1 VGTTDGFGSSAKFR
15 NPSGITTDGSG
26 NLYVAD
32 ASNNLIRKIV
42 ISTGEVTT
50 FAGSGVQGSA
60 DGTGTAARFNST
72 TGVTVD
78 VNGNVNVADQY
89 NMLIRKITPTGVVST
104 LAGTGMQ
111 GTSDGIGTAAYFSYP
126 TGITVDGSGNLFV
139 TDWGVS
145 RIRKIVISTGV
156 VTTVAGNLNF
166 GNTDGVGPAA
176 TFNAPTGVGLDA
188 SGNMY
193 ISDKSN
199 HRIRKITS
207 SGVVSTIAGSTVGS
221 TDGIGT
227 AAKFN
232 NPNSVAVDGNT
243 NLYIADQANQRIRKI
258 SPTGVV
264 TTLAGGIG
272 GFSDGTGTS
281 ARFNAPSGVCLDGSG
296 NIYVSDASNKRIRII
311 SSYRI
316 DPALPAGLIFDPRT
330 GTISGTPTAAM
341 AAKAYTI
348 YAQNSAGTNTTTL
361 TLTIAGPP
369 TVATS
374 AASNVTSGG
383 ATLNAMVNANGGTT
397 SSITIKYSTSQA
409 DVDAGNGISA
419 TVSPASLSGNTV
431 TNVSAAITGLTAS
444 TTHYY
449 RVSAT
454 NVAGTT
460 NGSTLPFITSAPPP
474 NISYSV
480 SP

>member
-1 VGTTDGFGSSAKFR
+1 
-15 NPSGITTDGSG
+15 
-26 NLYVAD
+26 
-32 ASNNLIRKIV
+32 
-42 ISTGEVTT
+42 
-50 FAGSGVQGSA
+50 
-60 DGTGTAARFNST
+60 
-72 TGVTVD
+72 
-78 VNGNVNVADQY
+78 
-89 NMLIRKITPTGVVST
+89 
-104 LAGTGMQ
+104 
-111 GTSDGIGTAAYFSYP
+111 
-126 TGITVDGSGNLFV
+126 
-139 TDWGVS
+139 
-145 RIRKIVISTGV
+145 
-156 VTTVAGNLNF
+156 
-166 GNTDGVGPAA
+166 
-176 TFNAPTGVGLDA
+176 VGLDA